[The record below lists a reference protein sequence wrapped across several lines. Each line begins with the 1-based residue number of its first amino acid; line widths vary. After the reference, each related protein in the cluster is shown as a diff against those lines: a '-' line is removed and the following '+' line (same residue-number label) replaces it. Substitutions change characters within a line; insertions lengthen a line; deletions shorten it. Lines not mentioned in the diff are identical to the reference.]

1 MTTTSE
7 YYSHKVAVV
16 TGGASGVGLALAESM
31 LGFGAARIVL
41 ADLNEQNLDAHAA
54 RLLAAH
60 PGKVLGVRTDVTDE
74 AAVKKMIGRAA
85 EFGDGRIDL
94 LFNNAGAGFSG
105 AFEQTSN
112 EDWQNAFALNFYGAL
127 YGIRAVL
134 PIMRAQGSG
143 HIVNVI
149 SGIAFAPMP
158 LQSMYSAT
166 KAALNGLSL
175 SLRAELWDDDIRVSS
190 ATPGTTATAIWG
202 DVPPPANAQTAEAA
216 ADKILAG
223 VAVNQR
229 LILGDAGDESGARNC
244 FLPEAADGN
253 DQYFVNVARQRKQ
266 GAWVV

>member
-1 MTTTSE
+1 MTTNDE
-7 YYSHKVAVV
+7 YYLDKVCVV
-16 TGGASGVGLALAESM
+16 TGAASGVGLALVESM
-31 LGFGAARIVL
+31 LGFGAARVVL
-41 ADLNEQNLDAHAA
+41 ADLNEQNLDAHTT
-54 RLLAAH
+54 RLLAAY

-74 AAVKKMIGRAA
+74 ADVQEMINRAA
-85 EFGDGRIDL
+85 EFGAGRIDL
-94 LFNNAGAGFSG
+94 LFNNAGAGFGG

-112 EDWQNAFALNFYGAL
+112 EDWHRAFALNFYGAL
-127 YGIRAVL
+127 YSIRAVL

-175 SLRAELWDDDIRVSS
+175 SLRAELWDDNIRVSS
-190 ATPGTTATAIWG
+190 ATPGTTVTAIWG
-202 DVPPPANAQTAEAA
+202 DTTPPAGAQSAETSAG
-216 ADKILAG
+216 KILAG

-229 LILGDAGDESGARNC
+229 LVLGDAGDESGARNC

-253 DQYFVNVARQRKQ
+253 DQYFVNVARQRRQ